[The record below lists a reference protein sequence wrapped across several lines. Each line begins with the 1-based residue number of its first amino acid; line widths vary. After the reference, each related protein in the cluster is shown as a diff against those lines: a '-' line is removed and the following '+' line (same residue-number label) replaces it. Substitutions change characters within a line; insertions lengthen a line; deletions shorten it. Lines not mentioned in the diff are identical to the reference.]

1 MGRLDSW
8 AAKWRMP
15 NKPVRFIYEW
25 MSASWKDE
33 HISTSESTWKVW
45 VCVCVCVHS
54 CTHASVCLSEGQ
66 WKTWSVTSLVF
77 FVMFCFEVESFIGNS
92 PNRWS
97 WLTRRTQG
105 STCLPPSLIVAFGDV
120 YCSTKLLCGFW
131 RPELRS
137 LCWHSKHFSHW
148 IFSSAAPLFFLER
161 RSHCIDQT
169 SFGVSLFVPRLWRAE
184 TIGVHYYTLYIPF
197 FIFLKNMCS
206 WLSPKRE
213 PLLQGVL

>member
-15 NKPVRFIYEW
+15 NKPMRFIYEW

-45 VCVCVCVHS
+45 VCVCVYIHVPMLLY
-54 CTHASVCLSEGQ
+54 VYLKVSEKHG
-66 WKTWSVTSLVF
+66 VSLHWCF
-77 FVMFCFEVESFIGNS
+77 LLFCFEVGSFIGNS

-105 STCLPPSLIVAFGDV
+105 STCLPPSPIVGFGDV

-148 IFSSAAPLFFLER
+148 IFSSAAPL
-161 RSHCIDQT
+161 
-169 SFGVSLFVPRLWRAE
+169 LF
-184 TIGVHYYTLYIPF
+184 
-197 FIFLKNMCS
+197 
-206 WLSPKRE
+206 
-213 PLLQGVL
+213 